1 VFSFFQASREPKAS
15 AKREPNGESWLA
27 ATRRGARKGETFKRD
42 ISVWAK
48 SAGKLS
54 AGMGRDVV
62 TRGGVLLT
70 ITMAAGLLG
79 PGCAMPSKRASV
91 ERSRHQQVAEVERL
105 DAARERI
112 VKLEQDKSD
121 QREQIGRLEEQIA
134 THQKAED
141 LWKKR
146 LAASQKEASRLQ
158 TEAASAVMSSVGV
171 TPVKRT
177 EPNPEA
183 EPFRLPAA
191 LVGKLE
197 AMSRQ
202 APSSIVFD
210 KKLKVLKLTGSFM
223 FGQGDVLTANGRSVL
238 NDFAAVMQMP
248 ETKNLKLLVAVQ
260 VEPQKAPPKELE
272 RLYPTDWHLAA
283 HQAVAVHQH
292 LEGKGLPAANV
303 GVTVQQ
309 YPSSV
314 SRPRVEIYINEA
326 DVNVE

>member
-1 VFSFFQASREPKAS
+1 
-15 AKREPNGESWLA
+15 
-27 ATRRGARKGETFKRD
+27 
-42 ISVWAK
+42 
-48 SAGKLS
+48 
-54 AGMGRDVV
+54 MGRDVV

-70 ITMAAGLLG
+70 IAMAAGLLG
-79 PGCAMPSKRASV
+79 SGCAMTSKRASV
-91 ERSRHQQVAEVERL
+91 ERSRHQQVAEVELL

-141 LWKKR
+141 VWKKR

-183 EPFRLPAA
+183 EPFRHPAA

-197 AMSRQ
+197 AMSAQ
-202 APSSIVFD
+202 TPAVAFD
-210 KKLKVLKLTGSFM
+210 KKLKALKLSGPYM
-223 FGQGDVLTANGRSVL
+223 FGTGDVLTGNGQAVL
-238 NDFAAVMQMP
+238 NSFARAMQAP
-248 ETKNLKLLVAVQ
+248 EARNLKVLVAVQ
-260 VEPQKAPPKELE
+260 VEPQKTPPKELE

-283 HQAVAVHQH
+283 HQAVAIHQL
-292 LEGKGLPAANV
+292 LESKGLPAANV